1 MEIGIDFSYLP
12 LLLNNLHIYNVQI
25 SKIFEIQKWKMG
37 FWQNSQN
44 QSCKTGTQFMPTNMI
59 I

>member
-25 SKIFEIQKWKMG
+25 SMIFEIQK
-37 FWQNSQN
+37 
-44 QSCKTGTQFMPTNMI
+44 
-59 I
+59 